1 MKRIINLLLK
11 RDDVRDAAVDRV
23 SETSLSLK
31 AD

>member
-1 MKRIINLLLK
+1 MIGLNNLLLK

-23 SETSLSLK
+23 SETSLSFE